1 MYPRVRYIPPHHHH
15 TPTTNNNWALTSR
28 SPRAISDL
36 AIKMSLMKQSTLN
49 WTRITQEKI
58 KATLCESVREIVN
71 LRSLLDWCKAFLI
84 QSVVWAI
91 KRHFNLI
98 LSGLYVMDYSNR
110 LMQRMSLFIT
120 NIGGVSRH
128 LNN

>member
-1 MYPRVRYIPPHHHH
+1 MYPTSSVHPPPLPSPPHH

-58 KATLCESVREIVN
+58 KATLCESVGEIVN
-71 LRSLLDWCKAFLI
+71 LRSLLDWCKAFL
-84 QSVVWAI
+84 S
-91 KRHFNLI
+91 
-98 LSGLYVMDYSNR
+98 
-110 LMQRMSLFIT
+110 
-120 NIGGVSRH
+120 
-128 LNN
+128 